1 MRIISYMTGLLLPLL
16 LASCGEKASTMD
28 EVDSIEVTLP
38 NGTKILAEPVQKKA
52 DMIRGLMFRDS
63 LGANRGM
70 LFMYGKEDRMPY
82 WTFQVRFPV
91 DIIWINHQHRVVD
104 LSLNTPP
111 CLMRSSA
118 ACPDYGGHEP
128 AQFVLEVNAGI
139 AAKSQLKI
147 GDVLDF

>member
-1 MRIISYMTGLLLPLL
+1 MRTVSYTAGLLLPLL
-16 LASCGEKASTMD
+16 LASCGEKPSTMD
-28 EVDSIEVTLP
+28 EMDSMEVTLP
-38 NGTKILAEPVQKKA
+38 NGTKILAEPIQKRA
-52 DMIRGLMFRDS
+52 EMMRGLMSRNS

-70 LFMYGKEDRMPY
+70 LFMYGKEDRVPY
-82 WTFQVRFPV
+82 WTYQVRFPV
-91 DIIWINHQHRVVD
+91 DIIWISHQHRVVD

-111 CLMRSSA
+111 CMSRTSDV
-118 ACPDYGGHEP
+118 CPAYGGHEL